1 MADLTFLNVSKS
13 FNGLPVLENFSYTFR
28 EGERYC
34 LMGPSGCGKTTLL
47 RLACGLTNPD
57 AGTIS
62 GGMGKCAYVFQEDRL
77 LPWYTVRQ
85 NIALVCRR
93 KDADFWIKAV
103 GLDGFADALPT
114 ALSGGMRR
122 RAAIARALAADGDFY
137 LFDEAFTGLDTDAKA
152 SLYNIVLTH
161 TADKLCLFTSH
172 DPAEAAAVKAICVH
186 LPGKSMYPAE

>member
-1 MADLTFLNVSKS
+1 MADLTFLHVSKS

-62 GGMGKCAYVFQEDRL
+62 GSMGKCAYVFQEDRL

-93 KDADFWIKAV
+93 KDADF
-103 GLDGFADALPT
+103 
-114 ALSGGMRR
+114 
-122 RAAIARALAADGDFY
+122 
-137 LFDEAFTGLDTDAKA
+137 
-152 SLYNIVLTH
+152 
-161 TADKLCLFTSH
+161 
-172 DPAEAAAVKAICVH
+172 
-186 LPGKSMYPAE
+186 